1 MLYALL
7 TSMILNFSI
16 SPDMSHE
23 NETHYTKNKIDNYDI
38 ITISQSGS
46 LFYSVTNQIL
56 QSVNNLNTN
65 VTFIGRANVGL
76 ESTTFANNEINLT
89 TLDNFL
95 YNLSIKTIESSV
107 VDYFYDEE
115 SAQAIRDNKI
125 VISELTASRYELNV
139 GDYVNLV
146 GLNSEII
153 PIEVGKVIKDSKIGW
168 FEGVVNKE
176 LGFKLGIYRNIQAII
191 WDSHINEN
199 FLIELHKNINYR
211 KVKLTFRE
219 NKVNKKNIL
228 KLIDGVKSDI
238 KFTPYET
245 IDQLLNYC
253 HKVAG
258 VVGIMF
264 CEILGIDD
272 NNALIKAN
280 DLGIAMQLTNIMRD
294 IFEDANMGRVY
305 LPHELFGRINPYDI
319 NIQNKD
325 VVDNIYSEK
334 IDQIYNIAETKYL
347 SGISGLKY
355 LNYNHKFIVYIS
367 AIMYREIGNKIIK
380 NKESYS
386 SGKRSYVSFIKKIEL
401 IVKCFFQ
408 IFLWKI
414 KILK

>member
-16 SPDMSHE
+16 SPNISHE
-23 NETHYTKNKIDNYDI
+23 NENQYTKNKIDNYDI

-56 QSVNNLNTN
+56 ESVKNLNTN

-107 VDYFYDEE
+107 LDYFYDEE

-199 FLIELHKNINYR
+199 FLIELHKNINYK

-219 NKVNKKNIL
+219 NRVNKNWVLPTALVKEMFGDFQI
-228 KLIDGVKSDI
+228 KERDGVWI
-238 KFTPYET
+238 TTEPEWR
-245 IDQLLNYC
+245 
-253 HKVAG
+253 
-258 VVGIMF
+258 
-264 CEILGIDD
+264 E
-272 NNALIKAN
+272 
-280 DLGIAMQLTNIMRD
+280 
-294 IFEDANMGRVY
+294 E
-305 LPHELFGRINPYDI
+305 
-319 NIQNKD
+319 NIQNKRMPILGITRCHRLMWEPLEGAL
-325 VVDNIYSEK
+325 N
-334 IDQIYNIAETKYL
+334 QILEEGLEEYL
-347 SGISGLKY
+347 SIEEW
-355 LNYNHKFIVYIS
+355 
-367 AIMYREIGNKIIK
+367 R
-380 NKESYS
+380 S
-386 SGKRSYVSFIKKIEL
+386 SGGCYAPRRINRFDAGGSISRHAWGIAIDINTKSSYPPRV
-401 IVKCFFQ
+401 VQ
-408 IFLWKI
+408 IFNDWGFAWGGTWTSPDEMHFELRDLSASVSKTGS
-414 KILK
+414 

>member
-23 NETHYTKNKIDNYDI
+23 NENHYTKNKIDNYDI

-56 QSVNNLNTN
+56 ESVNNLNTN

-107 VDYFYDEE
+107 LDYFYDEE

-153 PIEVGKVIKDSKIGW
+153 PIEVGKVIKDSEIGW

-219 NKVNKKNIL
+219 NRVNKNWVLPTALVKEMFGDFQI
-228 KLIDGVKSDI
+228 KERDGVWI
-238 KFTPYET
+238 TTEPEWR
-245 IDQLLNYC
+245 
-253 HKVAG
+253 
-258 VVGIMF
+258 
-264 CEILGIDD
+264 E
-272 NNALIKAN
+272 
-280 DLGIAMQLTNIMRD
+280 
-294 IFEDANMGRVY
+294 E
-305 LPHELFGRINPYDI
+305 
-319 NIQNKD
+319 NIQNKRMPILGITRCHRLMWEPLEGAL
-325 VVDNIYSEK
+325 N
-334 IDQIYNIAETKYL
+334 QILEEGLEEYL
-347 SGISGLKY
+347 SIEEW
-355 LNYNHKFIVYIS
+355 
-367 AIMYREIGNKIIK
+367 R
-380 NKESYS
+380 S
-386 SGKRSYVSFIKKIEL
+386 SGGCYAPRRINRFDAGGSISRHAWGIAIDINTKSGYPPRVVEIFNDWGFAWGGTWTSPDEMHFELRDLSASVSKTSS
-401 IVKCFFQ
+401 
-408 IFLWKI
+408 
-414 KILK
+414 

>member
-1 MLYALL
+1 MIYALL

-23 NETHYTKNKIDNYDI
+23 NENHYTKNKIDNYDI

-56 QSVNNLNTN
+56 ESVNNLNTN

-153 PIEVGKVIKDSKIGW
+153 PIEVGKVINDSKIGW

-219 NKVNKKNIL
+219 NRVNKNWVLPTALVKEMFGDFQI
-228 KLIDGVKSDI
+228 KERDGVWI
-238 KFTPYET
+238 TTEPEWR
-245 IDQLLNYC
+245 
-253 HKVAG
+253 
-258 VVGIMF
+258 
-264 CEILGIDD
+264 E
-272 NNALIKAN
+272 
-280 DLGIAMQLTNIMRD
+280 
-294 IFEDANMGRVY
+294 E
-305 LPHELFGRINPYDI
+305 
-319 NIQNKD
+319 NIQNKRMPILGITRCHRLMWEPLEGAL
-325 VVDNIYSEK
+325 N
-334 IDQIYNIAETKYL
+334 QILEEGLEEYL
-347 SGISGLKY
+347 
-355 LNYNHKFIVYIS
+355 
-367 AIMYREIGNKIIK
+367 II
-380 NKESYS
+380 EEWRS
-386 SGKRSYVSFIKKIEL
+386 SGGCYAPRRINRFDAGGSISRHAWGIAIDINTKSGYPPRVVEIFNDWGFAWGGTWTSPDEMHFELRDLSASVSKTSS
-401 IVKCFFQ
+401 
-408 IFLWKI
+408 
-414 KILK
+414 

>member
-16 SPDMSHE
+16 SPDISHE
-23 NETHYTKNKIDNYDI
+23 NENQYNKNKIDNYDI

-107 VDYFYDEE
+107 LDYFYDEE

-191 WDSHINEN
+191 WDSQINEN

-211 KVKLTFRE
+211 IFKSRGFKKL
-219 NKVNKKNIL
+219 
-228 KLIDGVKSDI
+228 
-238 KFTPYET
+238 
-245 IDQLLNYC
+245 
-253 HKVAG
+253 
-258 VVGIMF
+258 
-264 CEILGIDD
+264 
-272 NNALIKAN
+272 
-280 DLGIAMQLTNIMRD
+280 
-294 IFEDANMGRVY
+294 
-305 LPHELFGRINPYDI
+305 
-319 NIQNKD
+319 
-325 VVDNIYSEK
+325 
-334 IDQIYNIAETKYL
+334 
-347 SGISGLKY
+347 
-355 LNYNHKFIVYIS
+355 
-367 AIMYREIGNKIIK
+367 
-380 NKESYS
+380 
-386 SGKRSYVSFIKKIEL
+386 
-401 IVKCFFQ
+401 
-408 IFLWKI
+408 
-414 KILK
+414 

>member
-16 SPDMSHE
+16 SPDISHE
-23 NETHYTKNKIDNYDI
+23 NENQYNKNKIDNYDI

-107 VDYFYDEE
+107 LDYFYDEE

-199 FLIELHKNINYR
+199 FLIELHKNINYK

-219 NKVNKKNIL
+219 NRVNKNWVLPTALVKEMFGDFQI
-228 KLIDGVKSDI
+228 KERDGVWI
-238 KFTPYET
+238 TTEPEWR
-245 IDQLLNYC
+245 
-253 HKVAG
+253 
-258 VVGIMF
+258 
-264 CEILGIDD
+264 E
-272 NNALIKAN
+272 
-280 DLGIAMQLTNIMRD
+280 
-294 IFEDANMGRVY
+294 E
-305 LPHELFGRINPYDI
+305 
-319 NIQNKD
+319 NIQNKRMPILGITRCHRLMWEPLEGAL
-325 VVDNIYSEK
+325 N
-334 IDQIYNIAETKYL
+334 QILDEGLEEYL
-347 SGISGLKY
+347 SIEEW
-355 LNYNHKFIVYIS
+355 
-367 AIMYREIGNKIIK
+367 R
-380 NKESYS
+380 S
-386 SGKRSYVSFIKKIEL
+386 SGGWYAPRRINRFDAGGSISRHAWGIAIDINTKSSYPPRV
-401 IVKCFFQ
+401 VQ
-408 IFLWKI
+408 IFNDWGFAWGGTWTSPDEMHFELRDLSASVSKTSS
-414 KILK
+414 

>member
-23 NETHYTKNKIDNYDI
+23 NENHYAKNKIDNYDI

-56 QSVNNLNTN
+56 ESVNNLNTN

-219 NKVNKKNIL
+219 NRVNKNWVLPTALVKEMFGDFQI
-228 KLIDGVKSDI
+228 KERDGVWI
-238 KFTPYET
+238 TTEPEWR
-245 IDQLLNYC
+245 
-253 HKVAG
+253 
-258 VVGIMF
+258 
-264 CEILGIDD
+264 E
-272 NNALIKAN
+272 
-280 DLGIAMQLTNIMRD
+280 
-294 IFEDANMGRVY
+294 E
-305 LPHELFGRINPYDI
+305 
-319 NIQNKD
+319 NIQNKRMPILGITRCHRLMWEPLEGAL
-325 VVDNIYSEK
+325 N
-334 IDQIYNIAETKYL
+334 QILEEGLEKYL
-347 SGISGLKY
+347 SIEEW
-355 LNYNHKFIVYIS
+355 
-367 AIMYREIGNKIIK
+367 R
-380 NKESYS
+380 S
-386 SGKRSYVSFIKKIEL
+386 SGGCYAPRRINRFEAGGSISRHAWGIAIDINTKSGYPPRVVEIFNDWGFAWGGTWTSPDEMHFELRDLSASVSKTSG
-401 IVKCFFQ
+401 
-408 IFLWKI
+408 
-414 KILK
+414 

>member
-23 NETHYTKNKIDNYDI
+23 NENQYTKNKIDNYDI

-56 QSVNNLNTN
+56 ESVNNLNTN

-219 NKVNKKNIL
+219 NRVNKNWVLPTALVKEMFGDFQI
-228 KLIDGVKSDI
+228 KERDGVWI
-238 KFTPYET
+238 TTEPEWR
-245 IDQLLNYC
+245 
-253 HKVAG
+253 
-258 VVGIMF
+258 
-264 CEILGIDD
+264 E
-272 NNALIKAN
+272 
-280 DLGIAMQLTNIMRD
+280 
-294 IFEDANMGRVY
+294 E
-305 LPHELFGRINPYDI
+305 
-319 NIQNKD
+319 NIQNKRMPILGITRCHRLMWEPLEGAL
-325 VVDNIYSEK
+325 N
-334 IDQIYNIAETKYL
+334 QILEEGLEEYL
-347 SGISGLKY
+347 SIEEW
-355 LNYNHKFIVYIS
+355 
-367 AIMYREIGNKIIK
+367 R
-380 NKESYS
+380 S
-386 SGKRSYVSFIKKIEL
+386 SGGCYAPRRINRFDAGGSISRHAWGIAIDINTKSSYPPRIVEIFNDWGFAWGGTWTSPDEMHFELRDLSASVSKTGS
-401 IVKCFFQ
+401 
-408 IFLWKI
+408 
-414 KILK
+414 

>member
-16 SPDMSHE
+16 SPNMSHE
-23 NETHYTKNKIDNYDI
+23 NENQYTKNKIDNYDI

-56 QSVNNLNTN
+56 ESVNNLNTN

-219 NKVNKKNIL
+219 NRVNKNWVLPTALVKEMFGDFQI
-228 KLIDGVKSDI
+228 KERDGVWI
-238 KFTPYET
+238 TTEPEWR
-245 IDQLLNYC
+245 
-253 HKVAG
+253 
-258 VVGIMF
+258 
-264 CEILGIDD
+264 E
-272 NNALIKAN
+272 
-280 DLGIAMQLTNIMRD
+280 
-294 IFEDANMGRVY
+294 E
-305 LPHELFGRINPYDI
+305 
-319 NIQNKD
+319 NIQNKRMPILGITRCHRLMWEPLEGAL
-325 VVDNIYSEK
+325 N
-334 IDQIYNIAETKYL
+334 QILQEGLEEYL
-347 SGISGLKY
+347 SIEEW
-355 LNYNHKFIVYIS
+355 
-367 AIMYREIGNKIIK
+367 R
-380 NKESYS
+380 S
-386 SGKRSYVSFIKKIEL
+386 SGGCYAPRRINRFDAGGSISRHAWGIAIDINTKSSYPPRVVEIFNDWGFAWGGTWTSPDEMHFELRDLSASVSKTSS
-401 IVKCFFQ
+401 
-408 IFLWKI
+408 
-414 KILK
+414 

>member
-23 NETHYTKNKIDNYDI
+23 NENHYTKNKIDNYDI

-56 QSVNNLNTN
+56 ESVNNLNTN

-219 NKVNKKNIL
+219 NRVNKNWVLPTALVKEMFGDFQI
-228 KLIDGVKSDI
+228 KERDGVWI
-238 KFTPYET
+238 TTEPEWR
-245 IDQLLNYC
+245 
-253 HKVAG
+253 
-258 VVGIMF
+258 
-264 CEILGIDD
+264 E
-272 NNALIKAN
+272 
-280 DLGIAMQLTNIMRD
+280 
-294 IFEDANMGRVY
+294 E
-305 LPHELFGRINPYDI
+305 
-319 NIQNKD
+319 NIQNKRMPILGITRCHRLMWEPLEGAL
-325 VVDNIYSEK
+325 N
-334 IDQIYNIAETKYL
+334 QILEEGLEKYL
-347 SGISGLKY
+347 SIEEW
-355 LNYNHKFIVYIS
+355 
-367 AIMYREIGNKIIK
+367 R
-380 NKESYS
+380 S
-386 SGKRSYVSFIKKIEL
+386 SGGCYAPRRINRFDAGGSISRHAWGIAIDINTKSGYPPRVVEIFNDWGFAWGGTWTSPDEMHFELRDLSASVSKTSS
-401 IVKCFFQ
+401 
-408 IFLWKI
+408 
-414 KILK
+414 

>member
-16 SPDMSHE
+16 SPDISHE
-23 NETHYTKNKIDNYDI
+23 NENQYNKNKIDNYDI

-107 VDYFYDEE
+107 LNYFYDEE

-219 NKVNKKNIL
+219 NRVNKNWVLPTALVKEMFGDFQI
-228 KLIDGVKSDI
+228 KERDGVWI
-238 KFTPYET
+238 TTEPEWR
-245 IDQLLNYC
+245 
-253 HKVAG
+253 
-258 VVGIMF
+258 
-264 CEILGIDD
+264 E
-272 NNALIKAN
+272 
-280 DLGIAMQLTNIMRD
+280 
-294 IFEDANMGRVY
+294 E
-305 LPHELFGRINPYDI
+305 
-319 NIQNKD
+319 NIQNKRMPILGITRCHRLMWEPLEGAL
-325 VVDNIYSEK
+325 N
-334 IDQIYNIAETKYL
+334 QILEEGLEEYL
-347 SGISGLKY
+347 SIEEW
-355 LNYNHKFIVYIS
+355 
-367 AIMYREIGNKIIK
+367 R
-380 NKESYS
+380 S
-386 SGKRSYVSFIKKIEL
+386 SGGCYAPRRINRFDAGGSISRHAWGIAIDINTKSSYPPRIVEIFNDWGFAWGGTWTSPDDMHFELRDLSASVSKTSS
-401 IVKCFFQ
+401 
-408 IFLWKI
+408 
-414 KILK
+414 

>member
-23 NETHYTKNKIDNYDI
+23 NENHYTKNKIDNYDI

-56 QSVNNLNTN
+56 ESVNNLNTN

-199 FLIELHKNINYR
+199 FLIELHKNISYR

-219 NKVNKKNIL
+219 NRVNKNWVLPTALVKEMFGDFQI
-228 KLIDGVKSDI
+228 KERDGVWI
-238 KFTPYET
+238 TTEPEWR
-245 IDQLLNYC
+245 
-253 HKVAG
+253 
-258 VVGIMF
+258 
-264 CEILGIDD
+264 E
-272 NNALIKAN
+272 
-280 DLGIAMQLTNIMRD
+280 
-294 IFEDANMGRVY
+294 E
-305 LPHELFGRINPYDI
+305 
-319 NIQNKD
+319 NIQNKRMPILGITRCHRLMWEPLEGAL
-325 VVDNIYSEK
+325 N
-334 IDQIYNIAETKYL
+334 QILEEGLEEYL
-347 SGISGLKY
+347 SIEEW
-355 LNYNHKFIVYIS
+355 
-367 AIMYREIGNKIIK
+367 R
-380 NKESYS
+380 S
-386 SGKRSYVSFIKKIEL
+386 SGGCYAPRRINRFDAGGSISRHAWGIAIDINTKSGYPPRVVEIFNDWGFAWGGTWTSPDEMHFELRDLSASVSKTSS
-401 IVKCFFQ
+401 
-408 IFLWKI
+408 
-414 KILK
+414 

>member
-16 SPDMSHE
+16 SPNMSHE
-23 NETHYTKNKIDNYDI
+23 NENQYTKNKIDNYDI

-56 QSVNNLNTN
+56 ESVKNLNTN

-139 GDYVNLV
+139 GDFVNLV

-219 NKVNKKNIL
+219 SRVNKNWVLPTALVKEMFGDFQI
-228 KLIDGVKSDI
+228 KERDGVWI
-238 KFTPYET
+238 TTEPEWR
-245 IDQLLNYC
+245 
-253 HKVAG
+253 
-258 VVGIMF
+258 
-264 CEILGIDD
+264 E
-272 NNALIKAN
+272 
-280 DLGIAMQLTNIMRD
+280 
-294 IFEDANMGRVY
+294 E
-305 LPHELFGRINPYDI
+305 
-319 NIQNKD
+319 NIQNKRMPILGITRCHRLMWEPLEGAL
-325 VVDNIYSEK
+325 N
-334 IDQIYNIAETKYL
+334 QILEEGLEEYL
-347 SGISGLKY
+347 SIEEW
-355 LNYNHKFIVYIS
+355 
-367 AIMYREIGNKIIK
+367 R
-380 NKESYS
+380 S
-386 SGKRSYVSFIKKIEL
+386 SGGCYAPRRINRFDAGGSISRHAWGIAIDINTKSSYPPRVVEIFNDWGFAWGGTWTSPDEMHFELRDLSASVSKTSS
-401 IVKCFFQ
+401 
-408 IFLWKI
+408 
-414 KILK
+414 

>member
-23 NETHYTKNKIDNYDI
+23 NENHYTKNKIDNYDI

-56 QSVNNLNTN
+56 ESVNNLNTN

-107 VDYFYDEE
+107 LDYFYDEE

-219 NKVNKKNIL
+219 NRVNKNWVLPTALVKEMFGDFQI
-228 KLIDGVKSDI
+228 KERDGVWI
-238 KFTPYET
+238 TTEPEWR
-245 IDQLLNYC
+245 
-253 HKVAG
+253 
-258 VVGIMF
+258 
-264 CEILGIDD
+264 E
-272 NNALIKAN
+272 
-280 DLGIAMQLTNIMRD
+280 
-294 IFEDANMGRVY
+294 E
-305 LPHELFGRINPYDI
+305 
-319 NIQNKD
+319 NIQNKRMPILGITRCHRLMWEPLEGAL
-325 VVDNIYSEK
+325 N
-334 IDQIYNIAETKYL
+334 QILEEGLEEYL
-347 SGISGLKY
+347 SIEEW
-355 LNYNHKFIVYIS
+355 
-367 AIMYREIGNKIIK
+367 R
-380 NKESYS
+380 S
-386 SGKRSYVSFIKKIEL
+386 SGGCYAPRRINRFDAGGSISRHAWGIAIDINTKSGYPPRVVEIFNDWGFAWGGTWTSPDEMHFELRDLSASVSKTSS
-401 IVKCFFQ
+401 
-408 IFLWKI
+408 
-414 KILK
+414 

>member
-23 NETHYTKNKIDNYDI
+23 NENHYTKNKINNYDI

-56 QSVNNLNTN
+56 ESVNNLNTN

-219 NKVNKKNIL
+219 NRVNKNWVLPTALVKEMFGDFQI
-228 KLIDGVKSDI
+228 KERDGVWI
-238 KFTPYET
+238 TTEPEWR
-245 IDQLLNYC
+245 
-253 HKVAG
+253 
-258 VVGIMF
+258 
-264 CEILGIDD
+264 E
-272 NNALIKAN
+272 
-280 DLGIAMQLTNIMRD
+280 
-294 IFEDANMGRVY
+294 E
-305 LPHELFGRINPYDI
+305 
-319 NIQNKD
+319 NIQNKRMPILGITRCHRLMWEPLEGAL
-325 VVDNIYSEK
+325 N
-334 IDQIYNIAETKYL
+334 QILEEGLEEYL
-347 SGISGLKY
+347 
-355 LNYNHKFIVYIS
+355 
-367 AIMYREIGNKIIK
+367 IIEEWK
-380 NKESYS
+380 S
-386 SGKRSYVSFIKKIEL
+386 SGGCYAPRRINRFDAGGSISRHAWGIAIDINTKSGYPPRVVEIFNDWGFAWGGTWTSPDEMHFELRDLSASVSKTSG
-401 IVKCFFQ
+401 
-408 IFLWKI
+408 
-414 KILK
+414 

>member
-23 NETHYTKNKIDNYDI
+23 NENHYTKNKIDNYDT

-56 QSVNNLNTN
+56 ESVNNLNTN

-219 NKVNKKNIL
+219 NRVNKNWVLPTALVKEMFGDFQI
-228 KLIDGVKSDI
+228 KERDGVWI
-238 KFTPYET
+238 TTEPEWR
-245 IDQLLNYC
+245 
-253 HKVAG
+253 
-258 VVGIMF
+258 
-264 CEILGIDD
+264 E
-272 NNALIKAN
+272 
-280 DLGIAMQLTNIMRD
+280 
-294 IFEDANMGRVY
+294 E
-305 LPHELFGRINPYDI
+305 
-319 NIQNKD
+319 NIQNKRMPILGITRCHRLMWEPLEGAL
-325 VVDNIYSEK
+325 N
-334 IDQIYNIAETKYL
+334 QILEEGLEEYL
-347 SGISGLKY
+347 SIEEW
-355 LNYNHKFIVYIS
+355 
-367 AIMYREIGNKIIK
+367 R
-380 NKESYS
+380 S
-386 SGKRSYVSFIKKIEL
+386 SGGCYAPRRINRFDAGGSISRHAWGIAIDINTKSSYPPRVVEIFNDWGFAWGGTWTSPDEMHFELRDLSASVSKTSS
-401 IVKCFFQ
+401 
-408 IFLWKI
+408 
-414 KILK
+414 

>member
-23 NETHYTKNKIDNYDI
+23 NENHYTKNKIDNYDI

-56 QSVNNLNTN
+56 ESVNNLNTN

-95 YNLSIKTIESSV
+95 YNVSIKTIESSV

-219 NKVNKKNIL
+219 NRVNKNWVLPTALVKEMFGDFQI
-228 KLIDGVKSDI
+228 KERDGVWI
-238 KFTPYET
+238 TTEPEWR
-245 IDQLLNYC
+245 
-253 HKVAG
+253 
-258 VVGIMF
+258 
-264 CEILGIDD
+264 E
-272 NNALIKAN
+272 
-280 DLGIAMQLTNIMRD
+280 
-294 IFEDANMGRVY
+294 E
-305 LPHELFGRINPYDI
+305 
-319 NIQNKD
+319 NIQNKRMPILGITRCHRLMWEPLEGAL
-325 VVDNIYSEK
+325 N
-334 IDQIYNIAETKYL
+334 QILEEGLEKYL
-347 SGISGLKY
+347 SIEEW
-355 LNYNHKFIVYIS
+355 
-367 AIMYREIGNKIIK
+367 R
-380 NKESYS
+380 S
-386 SGKRSYVSFIKKIEL
+386 SGGCYAPRRINRFEAGGSISRHAWGIAIDINTKSGYPPRVVEIFNDWGFAWGGTWTSPDEMHFELRDLSASVSKTSG
-401 IVKCFFQ
+401 
-408 IFLWKI
+408 
-414 KILK
+414 

>member
-16 SPDMSHE
+16 SPDISHE
-23 NETHYTKNKIDNYDI
+23 NENQYNKNKIDNYDI

-107 VDYFYDEE
+107 LDYFYDEE

-199 FLIELHKNINYR
+199 FLIELHKNINYK

-219 NKVNKKNIL
+219 NRVNKNWVLPTALVKEMFGDFQI
-228 KLIDGVKSDI
+228 KERDGVWI
-238 KFTPYET
+238 TTEPEWR
-245 IDQLLNYC
+245 
-253 HKVAG
+253 
-258 VVGIMF
+258 
-264 CEILGIDD
+264 E
-272 NNALIKAN
+272 
-280 DLGIAMQLTNIMRD
+280 
-294 IFEDANMGRVY
+294 E
-305 LPHELFGRINPYDI
+305 
-319 NIQNKD
+319 NIQNKRMPILGITRCHRLMWEPLEGAL
-325 VVDNIYSEK
+325 N
-334 IDQIYNIAETKYL
+334 QILEEDL
-347 SGISGLKY
+347 SIEEW
-355 LNYNHKFIVYIS
+355 
-367 AIMYREIGNKIIK
+367 R
-380 NKESYS
+380 S
-386 SGKRSYVSFIKKIEL
+386 SGGCYAPRRINRFDAGGSISRHAWGIAIDINTKSSYPPRVVEIFNDWGFAWGGTWTSPDEMHFELRDLSASVSKTSS
-401 IVKCFFQ
+401 
-408 IFLWKI
+408 
-414 KILK
+414 

>member
-7 TSMILNFSI
+7 TSIILNFSI
-16 SPDMSHE
+16 SPDISHE
-23 NETHYTKNKIDNYDI
+23 NENHYTKNKIDNYDI

-56 QSVNNLNTN
+56 ESVNNLNTN

-219 NKVNKKNIL
+219 NRVNKNWVLPTALVKEMFGDFQI
-228 KLIDGVKSDI
+228 KERDGVWI
-238 KFTPYET
+238 TTEPEWR
-245 IDQLLNYC
+245 
-253 HKVAG
+253 
-258 VVGIMF
+258 
-264 CEILGIDD
+264 E
-272 NNALIKAN
+272 
-280 DLGIAMQLTNIMRD
+280 
-294 IFEDANMGRVY
+294 E
-305 LPHELFGRINPYDI
+305 
-319 NIQNKD
+319 NIQNKRMPILGITRCHRLMWEPLEGAL
-325 VVDNIYSEK
+325 N
-334 IDQIYNIAETKYL
+334 QILEEGLEEYL
-347 SGISGLKY
+347 
-355 LNYNHKFIVYIS
+355 
-367 AIMYREIGNKIIK
+367 IIEEWK
-380 NKESYS
+380 S
-386 SGKRSYVSFIKKIEL
+386 SGGCYAPRRINRFDAGGSISRHAWGIAIDINTKSGYPPRVVEIFNDWGFAWGGTWTSPDEMHFELRDLSASVSKTSS
-401 IVKCFFQ
+401 
-408 IFLWKI
+408 
-414 KILK
+414 